1 VLFCTILK
9 KEAYVTKGKDKII
22 NSEQAWNQMIE
33 AVAQFPI
40 GFVVALSGVL
50 LPGPLLAYV
59 TMKTLSSDA
68 RTGTFAAVGHIVV
81 ELGILSLVALGLGYL
96 IEERGFQ
103 AVVGV
108 IGGVLL
114 LAFGAFNLS
123 RVGKTTE
130 PKPSVGLKHHPI
142 LGGIFFST
150 IFNPSV
156 VIWWA
161 TIGVAMLMEAY
172 LTAALAGVLFWLAGH
187 FLADLGWFSLV
198 SYSVTKGKW
207 LIGAK
212 GYKVLLIICGCVL
225 LGFGILFLYKFV
237 PCVA

>member
-1 VLFCTILK
+1 MLDALV
-9 KEAYVTKGKDKII
+9 
-22 NSEQAWNQMIE
+22 
-33 AVAQFPI
+33 QFPI

-68 RTGTFAAVGHIVV
+68 RTGTFAAIGHVIV

-96 IEERGFQ
+96 IERRGFQ
-103 AVVGV
+103 TVVGV
-108 IGGVLL
+108 VGGVLL

-123 RVGKTTE
+123 RVGKTKE
-130 PKPSVGLKHHPI
+130 LRSSVGLKHHPI
-142 LGGIFFST
+142 IGGVLFST

-172 LTAALAGVLFWLAGH
+172 LTAALVGVIFWVAGH
-187 FLADLGWFSLV
+187 FLADLSWFSFV
-198 SYSVTKGKW
+198 SYSVAKGKL

-212 GYKVLLIICGCVL
+212 GYKALLILCGCVL
-225 LGFGILFLYKFV
+225 LVFGALFLYKFV
-237 PCVA
+237 PLLA

>member
-1 VLFCTILK
+1 MLDALV
-9 KEAYVTKGKDKII
+9 
-22 NSEQAWNQMIE
+22 
-33 AVAQFPI
+33 QFPI
-40 GFVVALSGVL
+40 GFIVALSGVL

-68 RTGTFAAVGHIVV
+68 RTGTFAAIGHVIV

-96 IEERGFQ
+96 IERQGFQ
-103 AVVGV
+103 TVVGIV
-108 IGGVLL
+108 GGVLL

-123 RVGKTTE
+123 RVGKTKE
-130 PKPSVGLKHHPI
+130 AKSSIGLKHHPI
-142 LGGIFFST
+142 IGGVLFST

-172 LTAALAGVLFWLAGH
+172 LTAALVGVVFWLAGH
-187 FLADLGWFSLV
+187 FLADLSWFSFV
-198 SYSVTKGKW
+198 SYSVAKGKF

-212 GYKVLLIICGCVL
+212 GYKALLILCGCVL
-225 LGFGILFLYKFV
+225 LVFGALFLYKFV
-237 PCVA
+237 PLLT